1 LCCIGPRH
9 DDDDAHPLIFLLPL
23 DFDFIELPA
32 SMLPEG
38 IDELHVSALS
48 DVKNATDLHVEPLS
62 FDDWVL
68 LQANA
73 EWLEQG
79 GLLQQVSLV
88 YPDQILTLCAGGR
101 DVVRVRVASTN
112 FGPKQSLWPG
122 DDDDTG
128 VSSTSKCLRLV
139 ADTQVIVAPKTNA
152 GGEQTGYTTKLIVV
166 PAISDYS
173 ESILELAG
181 LLGVSLTDA
190 EPCCVVVHPA
200 TFSRALGPSD
210 ASQSAF
216 AIVTVVNDDDTESS
230 ADTSRTAIVRVSMSE
245 HVSEDSIGKLIIPC
259 VVAERK
265 HSMRINHANSE
276 IHEDKNF

>member
-1 LCCIGPRH
+1 LSCIGTRH
-9 DDDDAHPLIFLLPL
+9 DDDAHRLIFLLPL
-23 DFDFIELPA
+23 DLDFIDLPA
-32 SMLPEG
+32 SILPEG
-38 IDELHVSALS
+38 VAELNVSALPE
-48 DVKNATDLHVEPLS
+48 VKDATDLHVEPLS
-62 FDDWVL
+62 VDDWVL
-68 LQANA
+68 LEANA
-73 EWLEQG
+73 DWLEQG

-139 ADTQVIVAPKTNA
+139 ADTQVIVAPKTKA
-152 GGEQTGYTTKLIVV
+152 AEQTRDTAKLTVV

-190 EPCCVVVHPA
+190 APCCAVVHPA

-210 ASQSAF
+210 TSQSAF
-216 AIVTVVNDDDTESS
+216 AIVTMVNDDDTESS
-230 ADTSRTAIVRVSMSE
+230 ADTSRTAIVQVSPAE
-245 HVSEDSIGKLIIPC
+245 HVSEDSIGKLILPC

>member
-1 LCCIGPRH
+1 
-9 DDDDAHPLIFLLPL
+9 
-23 DFDFIELPA
+23 
-32 SMLPEG
+32 
-38 IDELHVSALS
+38 
-48 DVKNATDLHVEPLS
+48 
-62 FDDWVL
+62 
-68 LQANA
+68 
-73 EWLEQG
+73 
-79 GLLQQVSLV
+79 V
-88 YPDQILTLCAGGR
+88 YPDQILTICAGGR

-152 GGEQTGYTTKLIVV
+152 GEQTRDTAKLTVV

-190 EPCCVVVHPA
+190 APCCAVVHPA

-210 ASQSAF
+210 TSQSAF

-230 ADTSRTAIVRVSMSE
+230 ADTARTAIVQVSMSE
-245 HVSEDSIGKLIIPC
+245 HVFRRIPL
-259 VVAERK
+259 V
-265 HSMRINHANSE
+265 S
-276 IHEDKNF
+276 

>member
-1 LCCIGPRH
+1 LCCIDTRH
-9 DDDDAHPLIFLLPL
+9 DDDDAHPLIFLNPL
-23 DFDFIELPA
+23 DFDCIDLPA
-32 SMLPEG
+32 SMFPEG
-38 IDELHVSALS
+38 IEELNVSALS
-48 DVKNATDLHVEPLS
+48 EVKNATDLHVEPLS

-73 EWLEQG
+73 DWLEQG

-88 YPDQILTLCAGGR
+88 YPGQILTLCAGGR
-101 DVVRVRVASTN
+101 DVVRVRVASTS

-122 DDDDTG
+122 DDDHRG
-128 VSSTSKCLRLV
+128 VSSTLKCLRLV
-139 ADTQVIVAPKTNA
+139 AETQVIVAPNTKA
-152 GGEQTGYTTKLIVV
+152 VEQTRDTAKLTVV
-166 PAISDYS
+166 PAINDYS

-190 EPCCVVVHPA
+190 APCCAVVHPS

-210 ASQSAF
+210 TSQFAF
-216 AIVTVVNDDDTESS
+216 AIVSVVNDDDTESS
-230 ADTSRTAIVRVSMSE
+230 ADPSRTAIVRVSPSE
-245 HVSEDSIGKLIIPC
+245 HVSEDSIGKLILPC
-259 VVAERK
+259 VLAERK